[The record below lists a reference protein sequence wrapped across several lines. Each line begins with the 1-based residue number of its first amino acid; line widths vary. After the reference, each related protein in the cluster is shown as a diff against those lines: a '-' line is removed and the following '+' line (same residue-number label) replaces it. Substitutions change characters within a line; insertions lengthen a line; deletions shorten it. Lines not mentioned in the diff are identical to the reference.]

1 MLTIE
6 EPKTS
11 ILILVARILIASVF
25 LVSGIHKGIW
35 YGKAVVEF
43 RNAGIPAI
51 GITLPATIILHLA
64 APICLIMGYMTQEAA
79 LALAVFTVI
88 ATAKVHSYW
97 RLPKEEQLARSRIT
111 TANLAIIGGLLLL
124 AATGPGQIALSP

>member
-6 EPKTS
+6 EPQTS
-11 ILILVARILIASVF
+11 ILILAARILIASVF

-35 YGKAVVEF
+35 YGKAVAEF

-51 GITLPATIILHLA
+51 GLVLPATIILHLA
-64 APICLIMGYMTQEAA
+64 APIFLILGYMTREAA

-88 ATAKVHSYW
+88 ATLKVHSYW

-111 TANLAIIGGLLLL
+111 AANLAIIGGLLLL
-124 AATGPGQIALSP
+124 AAAGPGQIALSP